1 MTASTMAW
9 ACGPDGTRWDV
20 STICRIRCCLKATT
34 NSFIAMIRA
43 RKTGGFCSFPMGFD
57 ALGLQVEDHY
67 YQDSYA
73 NIPIPKQHTVVVS
86 SSVPAG
92 HARVRMGPL
101 GIGSIDQ

>member
-1 MTASTMAW
+1 
-9 ACGPDGTRWDV
+9 
-20 STICRIRCCLKATT
+20 
-34 NSFIAMIRA
+34 
-43 RKTGGFCSFPMGFD
+43 MGFD